1 MNEGKQKNIKII
13 KLLTKNLFL
22 FRYNI
27 DAVEKQTLQNA
38 LDNLQNNI
46 QIKNRAQIVDRIE
59 SITRRSSLKFTD
71 NANTNSL
78 FISSDMFY
86 VEILLDP
93 SGKINDVKVHHESSN
108 DTTDSSE
115 PHLVEVLRKG
125 DFVDF
130 TKQLEGFQSI
140 YQLNAEQSVKSKAY
154 IAIQALETDL
164 IKIFNIENSKNPPE
178 LMVSSSIG
186 LLTKRRGGHPMR
198 LLFFIR
204 PMELLNFDSK
214 KIDGIVETLKT
225 ADAAKI
231 SIGNSVTVNLEAADR
246 SNKLQITSL
255 FTKGEHGFVYNQMNQ
270 TNSMLLP
277 AVFVLKLNKPFPIA
291 STMIDEIKNITG
303 GLKVISE
310 EIKTDIQP
318 SLINLIVTTES
329 QGAYTNGQKGLF
341 VTLADQ
347 VHCYFISDNLELTG
361 EVMKSIHFTEPSQV
375 SKIINLLRRQA
386 MFNALVGSCVRKQ
399 NQQDLECLMF
409 EINVVSLQ
417 LIQVFVEHPILESIV
432 TVEFD
437 LKDTKQVGIKFNGSG
452 QQFDF
457 KFESY
462 ITKVF
467 QKTMSIPMVVRS
479 MMKLWN
485 KESEELQAAQ
495 RKIFNN
501 GALRVPQ
508 NRSNDSRE
516 DNEMNEDS
524 VNENFNTMSHD
535 GSVAFDICGINRNE
549 IFFKTDEQQQQQQKN
564 LNADVPT
571 ISFESFENKDL
582 MSDLVAESSLSPP
595 SSVMSEDASTKRMQ
609 TKFMQKKSTS
619 LDIFEFN
626 DSSPPITSSML
637 AQMQSPATPS
647 PFGEKRSHELE
658 MMTMKQVMD
667 GSNSCPSFPY
677 EKSKSEKKKKR
688 KREEVEMGST
698 SLLKKKSSDSLETSP
713 SKKMMSSMTGG
724 KPASFNKP
732 KKSPVMGNFDAMD
745 DLSFLNFPTNDQ
757 RNQFI

>member
-1 MNEGKQKNIKII
+1 M
-13 KLLTKNLFL
+13 
-22 FRYNI
+22 
-27 DAVEKQTLQNA
+27 
-38 LDNLQNNI
+38 
-46 QIKNRAQIVDRIE
+46 
-59 SITRRSSLKFTD
+59 KFTD

-86 VEILLDP
+86 VEILLDQ

-108 DTTDSSE
+108 DTTESSE
-115 PHLVEVLRKG
+115 PHLVEVLRRG

-130 TKQLEGFQSI
+130 TQQLEGFQSI
-140 YQLNAEQSVKSKAY
+140 YQLNAEQTVKSKAY
-154 IAIQALETDL
+154 IAIQSLETDL
-164 IKIFNIENSKNPPE
+164 IKIFNIENSKNTPE
-178 LMVSSSIG
+178 MMVSNSIG

-204 PMELLNFDSK
+204 PMELLNFDLK
-214 KIDGIVETLKT
+214 KIDGVIETLKI

-255 FTKGEHGFVYNQMNQ
+255 FTKGEHNLVYNQMNQ
-270 TNSMLLP
+270 SNSMLLP

-291 STMIDEIKNITG
+291 STIIDEIKTITG
-303 GLKVISE
+303 GLKVVSE
-310 EIKTDIQP
+310 ELKSEIQP

-329 QGAYTNGQKGLF
+329 QGASTNGQKGLF
-341 VTLADQ
+341 VTLSDQ
-347 VHCYFISDNLELTG
+347 VHCYFISDNLEFTG
-361 EVMKSIHFTEPSQV
+361 EVVKNIHFNEPSQV
-375 SKIINLLRRQA
+375 TKIINLLRRQA
-386 MFNALVGSCVRKQ
+386 MFNALVGSCVRRQ

-417 LIQVFVEHPILESIV
+417 LIQVFVEHPVLESIV
-432 TVEFD
+432 TVELD

-457 KFESY
+457 KFENY

-495 RKIFNN
+495 RKIFSN
-501 GALRVPQ
+501 GALRGATMTQ
-508 NRSNDSRE
+508 NRSNESRD
-516 DNEMNEDS
+516 DNEMNEEN
-524 VNENFNTMSHD
+524 VNESFNSMSHD

-549 IFFKTDEQQQQQQKN
+549 IFFKTDDQQQQQQQKN
-564 LNADVPT
+564 ITADVPT
-571 ISFESFENKDL
+571 MSFESFENKDL
-582 MSDLVAESSLSPP
+582 MSELVAENSLSPP

-647 PFGEKRSHELE
+647 RVSPATTSPFGEKRPSHDLE
-658 MMTMKQVMD
+658 MMTMKQAMD

-688 KREEVEMGST
+688 KREEGEMGSP

-713 SKKMMSSMTGG
+713 SKKMSSMTGG